1 MISFGGYVNQSEI
14 IPPCTIN
21 SRIQQRE
28 KSWIPP
34 KNHRLHYT
42 RYTRYNVLN
51 LHTYKTELAEASK
64 GIESN
69 YENKEKEIAGL
80 AMY

>member
-28 KSWIPP
+28 KSWIPS
-34 KNHRLHYT
+34 KNHHLHYT
-42 RYTRYNVLN
+42 RYIALN
-51 LHTYKTELAEASK
+51 LHTHKTEEAEISK